1 MDIQPYKHVSTIAVV
16 SRKPKLKTRCI
27 FKISTFASLIELVKL
42 QKNEGNSGN
51 SHVDSFQ

>member
-27 FKISTFASLIELVKL
+27 FKISTFASLIGLVKL